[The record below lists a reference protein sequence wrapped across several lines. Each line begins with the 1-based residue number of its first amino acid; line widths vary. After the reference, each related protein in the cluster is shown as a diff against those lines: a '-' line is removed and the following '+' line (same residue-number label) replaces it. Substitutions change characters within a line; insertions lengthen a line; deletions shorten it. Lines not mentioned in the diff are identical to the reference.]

1 MKKLGIEIHHKFEGG
16 DYLCWCPFKSYII
29 FLSYQEMVYMFLV
42 VAQKPIS
49 EY

>member
-1 MKKLGIEIHHKFEGG
+1 MKKLGIEIHHSFEGG
-16 DYLCWCPFKSYII
+16 SLCLGPSKSSII
-29 FLSYQEMVYMFLV
+29 FISYQEMVYMFLV